1 MNTMVTMDT
10 VSSNEQNTG
19 NSILCQIKRKL
30 RQSPWIGAALI
41 TATFI
46 TIALFVRIAFIFHHL
61 NGVLREIHAINA

>member
-1 MNTMVTMDT
+1 MNTTLTMDT
-10 VSSNEQNTG
+10 VSKTEQANG

-30 RQSPWIGAALI
+30 KQSPWIGTALI

-61 NGVLREIHAINA
+61 DGVLKEIHAINA